1 MAGYQTQVGVWDV
14 RVWKCLVEMSRV
26 WIAENTSER
35 VRERDRERERERERE
50 RVRVRVRVRVRERE
64 GERETQ
70 SHQRSNLSPRKMQTS
85 QS

>member
-35 VRERDRERERERERE
+35 ERERERKRARE
-50 RVRVRVRVRVRERE
+50 RARARESESESESESERKR
-64 GERETQ
+64 ERETQ

>member
-35 VRERDRERERERERE
+35 EREREKESERE
-50 RVRVRVRVRVRERE
+50 SESERE
-64 GERETQ
+64 
-70 SHQRSNLSPRKMQTS
+70 
-85 QS
+85 